1 MEFLMPIG
9 RHRTSINK
17 LRSNQMTFIAAMDNS
32 GGSAGGVLDTY
43 GQEWTEEDKMEKIH
57 AFRMRMIN
65 SEAFNSDNIDAAI
78 LYKDSVERGAV
89 PVLKEKGIR
98 AILKIDSGTE
108 DSGLLKDFA
117 VEDMVYYGFENGCY
131 GTKMRSIIH
140 NIDTIGPVL
149 EQQFK
154 LAEIIYENNLMPIVE
169 PEIDINNPNKQMLE
183 DALAKSLK
191 DHLGKMTG
199 RCILKLTI
207 PDTPNTYLGLT
218 ESHSLIR
225 LVGLSGGYST
235 EQACL
240 KLSFNRH
247 MQASFSRA
255 LSEGLKYNDPDE
267 YFETAISKNIN
278 NIKQASM
285 SG

>member
-1 MEFLMPIG
+1 
-9 RHRTSINK
+9 
-17 LRSNQMTFIAAMDNS
+17 MTFIAAMDNS

-43 GQEWTEEDKMEKIH
+43 GQEWNEEDKMEKIH

-65 SEAFNSDNIDAAI
+65 SEAFNCDNIDAAI

-108 DSGLLKDFA
+108 DSGLLKDFD

-140 NIDTIGPVL
+140 NIDTIAPVL

-154 LAEIIYENNLMPIVE
+154 LAETIYENNLMPIVE
-169 PEIDINNPNKQMLE
+169 PEIDIKNPNKQMLE

-191 DHLGKMTG
+191 DHLGKMKG

-255 LSEGLKYNDPDE
+255 LSEGLHYDDPDE
-267 YFETAISKNIN
+267 YFETAISKNIS
-278 NIKQASM
+278 NIKQASS

>member
-1 MEFLMPIG
+1 
-9 RHRTSINK
+9 
-17 LRSNQMTFIAAMDNS
+17 MTFIAAMDNS

-78 LYKDSVERGAV
+78 LYKDSVDRGAV

-108 DSGLLKDFA
+108 DSGLLKDFDI
-117 VEDMVYYGFENGCY
+117 EDMVYYGFENGCY

>member
-1 MEFLMPIG
+1 
-9 RHRTSINK
+9 
-17 LRSNQMTFIAAMDNS
+17 MTFIAAMDNS

-43 GQEWTEEDKMEKIH
+43 GQEWTEQDKMEKIH

-65 SEAFNSDNIDAAI
+65 SEAFNSENIDGAI
-78 LYKDSVERGAV
+78 LYKDSVDRGAV

-108 DSGLLKDFA
+108 DSGLLKDFD
-117 VEDMVYYGFENGCY
+117 VESMVYYGFENGCY

-140 NIDTIGPVL
+140 NIDSIGPVL

-191 DHLGKMTG
+191 DHLGKMKG

-255 LSEGLKYNDPDE
+255 LSEGLKYDDPDE